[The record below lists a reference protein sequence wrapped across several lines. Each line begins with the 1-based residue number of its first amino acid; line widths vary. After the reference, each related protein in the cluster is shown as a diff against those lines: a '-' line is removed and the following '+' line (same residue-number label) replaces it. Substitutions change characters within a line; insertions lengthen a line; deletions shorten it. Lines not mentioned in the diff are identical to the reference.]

1 MELNYDQIKK
11 IIESCHLNFL
21 IGSGASKPYL
31 QTLGTIEDLLTDL
44 AAKDDDDKKTVV
56 EASIKKHYFDVA
68 VKGNLKI
75 QKGTS
80 AKLKA
85 TKENYSGFIEAL
97 NTILIKR
104 KSNLIGK
111 QVNLFTTNMDLF
123 LEETLE
129 NSNVAFNDGFSGRLN
144 PVFGTE
150 NYHNTIKKTSPHNEY
165 QSDVPLFNLFKMHGS
180 VNWKEKGDAIFYD
193 YGLEILNDI
202 DKVTLNTT
210 DVLEIG
216 YDDAGTWKYNSVDDL
231 YAKTAIAKTA
241 NHDAY
246 LEAYNKLVMIN
257 PTKEKFKTT
266 TINYTFYE
274 LLRMYSNHLERE
286 NSVLFVFGFSFA
298 DEHICQI
305 TKRVAKSNPTLL
317 IVIFAFC
324 KEDKESIEKLIHNI
338 PNVKY
343 IYDESNTKNYSLDV
357 INSEYFNKIS
367 DELNNPKE
375 SKKS

>member
-1 MELNYDQIKK
+1 MELKYEQVKQ

-31 QTLGTIEDLLTDL
+31 GALGPIEDLLTDL
-44 AAKDDDDKKTVV
+44 ATKDDDDKKVVV
-56 EASIKKHYFDVA
+56 ETSIKKQYFDVA
-68 VKGNLKI
+68 IKGNLEI
-75 QKGTS
+75 EKGTS
-80 AKLKA
+80 IKLKS
-85 TKENYSGFIEAL
+85 TKDNYREFIEAL

-104 KSNLIGK
+104 KSNLISK

-123 LEETLE
+123 LELTLE
-129 NSNVAFNDGFSGRLN
+129 KSNIAFNDGFSGRLN

-150 NYHNTIKKTSPHNEY
+150 NYHNTIKKTSTHYEY
-165 QSDVPLFNLFKMHGS
+165 QSEVPLFNLFKMHGS
-180 VNWKEKGDAIFYD
+180 VNWKQEGDNIIYD
-193 YGLEILNDI
+193 YGLEVLNEI
-202 DKVTLNTT
+202 DKVILNPD
-210 DVLEIG
+210 DVLEIEYEDG
-216 YDDAGTWKYNSVDDL
+216 GNWKYNSVDKL
-231 YAKTAIAKTA
+231 YAKPTIVKKAE
-241 NHDAY
+241 HEAY
-246 LEAYNKLVMIN
+246 LKAYEKLVMIN

-324 KEDKESIEKLIHNI
+324 KEDKDNIEKLLPNI

-343 IYDESNTKNYSLDV
+343 IYDESNAKKYSLNL
-357 INSEYFNKIS
+357 INSEYFKKIS
-367 DELNNPKE
+367 DELSNPKE
-375 SKKS
+375 TK